1 MPTINFA
8 KVQGL
13 EPLPAGSY
21 TATITEATL
30 GVSKA
35 NNEKIDI
42 KWKIEG
48 GQYDGRIIFDT
59 LTFTEKA
66 LFRVKATLQGLGF
79 AKDFKGDVKADDL
92 IGRTAKIAVDIQAG
106 NGIDETGEPY
116 QPRNR
121 VKKVAVVTAR

>member
-1 MPTINFA
+1 MPSINFA

-13 EPLPAGSY
+13 EPLPAGKY
-21 TATITEATL
+21 TATITTATV

-35 NNEKIDI
+35 GNEKIDLQ
-42 KWKIEG
+42 WKVEG
-48 GQYDGRIIFDT
+48 GPYDGRVIFDT

-79 AKDFKGDVKADDL
+79 SKDFKGEVRADDL
-92 IGRTAKIAVDIQAG
+92 VGRTAKITVDIQAG
-106 NGIDETGEPY
+106 NGVDETGEPY

-121 VKKVAVVTAR
+121 IKKVAEMSSK